1 MLSVLNMSFKIFVV
15 IQNDAMLSDVAL
27 ENKRDY

>member
-1 MLSVLNMSFKIFVV
+1 MMSVVNNPFMKFVV
-15 IQNDAMLSDVAL
+15 MLNVAMLSDVAL